1 MKITAIIPAAGSGER
16 YSKTDNKLLE
26 ELNGKPVIV
35 QTLLKIANSGQINS
49 IIVAASAILLNILP
63 ELIEKYKIP
72 KIGKIIKGG
81 ASRQESVFLAL
92 KAVENK
98 PDMVL
103 IHDGARP
110 LVSEEILNKG
120 IETVLT
126 KGSAVCAVKVKDTIK
141 RANSDNM
148 EIIETLN
155 RDELW
160 QIQTPQIF
168 QFKDLLQA
176 HEKFAG
182 CDFTD
187 DSALM
192 ERSGHKVFL
201 YEGCYSNFKIT
212 TSEDIITAKNLT
224 SVAE

>member
-35 QTLLKIANSGQINS
+35 QTLLKIANSEQINS
-49 IIVAASAILLNILP
+49 IIVAASENLLDILP
-63 ELIEKYKIP
+63 ELIKKYQIP

-92 KAVENK
+92 KAVENE
-98 PDMVL
+98 PDLVL

-120 IETVLT
+120 IETALT

-168 QFKDLLQA
+168 KFKDLLQA

-201 YEGCYSNFKIT
+201 FEGCYSNLKIT
-212 TSEDIITAKNLT
+212 TSEDIITAENLA